1 MYMSSSKELN
11 RALIAFG
18 FDEKEASLYLAG
30 IELGEASI
38 LELSRL
44 TKLPRTTLYP
54 ILESLCRRGYFRLKN
69 LQGRKKFLANPP
81 EMFVKHLADRQEKFR
96 EILPL
101 FDAIKADAA
110 ETVGVTIYEGTEGF
124 KQFWQQIFRSGVKEY
139 CLFTT
144 GTQMLDYVKEPY
156 LMKHIIDE
164 RLRRGIRS
172 RQLIVETPE
181 ARKFVKRDTTEL
193 RESRFLPPNTK
204 IPATMLLFG
213 NDAAFITTR
222 KENSVIL
229 VTSGDTTV
237 TLRTMFELLWSSA
250 KSIG

>member
-1 MYMSSSKELN
+1 MSSSKELN
-11 RALIAFG
+11 QALIAFG

-38 LELSRL
+38 LELARL

-54 ILESLCRRGYFRLKN
+54 ILESLCRRGYFRLKSI
-69 LQGRKKFLANPP
+69 QGRKKFLANPP

-101 FDAIKADAA
+101 FDALKSDNT
-110 ETVGVTIYEGTEGF
+110 ESVGVTIYEGSDGF

-139 CLFTT
+139 CLLTT

-156 LMKHIIDE
+156 LKKQIIAE
-164 RLRRGIRS
+164 RLKRGIRS
-172 RQLIVETPE
+172 RQLVVETPE
-181 ARKFVKRDTTEL
+181 SRKFVLRDDSEL

-213 NDAAFITTR
+213 NDVAFITTR

-237 TLRTMFELLWSSA
+237 TLRTMFELLWMNA
-250 KSIG
+250 KSMG

>member
-1 MYMSSSKELN
+1 MN
-11 RALIAFG
+11 QALIAFG

-38 LELSRL
+38 LELARL
-44 TKLPRTTLYP
+44 TTLPRTTLYP
-54 ILESLCRRGYFRLKN
+54 ILESLCRRGYFRLKSI
-69 LQGRKKFLANPP
+69 QGRKKFLANPP

-101 FDAIKADAA
+101 FDALKSDTT
-110 ETVGVTIYEGTEGF
+110 ESVGVTIYEGSDGF

-139 CLFTT
+139 CLLTT

-156 LMKHIIDE
+156 LKKQIIAE
-164 RLRRGIRS
+164 RLKRGIRS
-172 RQLIVETPE
+172 RQLVVETTE
-181 ARKFVKRDTTEL
+181 SRKFVLRDDSEL

-213 NDAAFITTR
+213 NDVAFITTR

-229 VTSGDTTV
+229 VTSGDASV
-237 TLRTMFELLWSSA
+237 TLRTMFELLWTNA
-250 KSIG
+250 KSMG

>member
-54 ILESLCRRGYFRLKN
+54 ILESLCRRGYFRLKS
-69 LQGRKKFLANPP
+69 LQGRKKFVANPP

-101 FDAIKADAA
+101 FDALKSDTT

-164 RLRRGIRS
+164 RLKRGIHS
-172 RQLIVETPE
+172 RQLVVETPE
-181 ARKFVKRDTTEL
+181 ARKFVKRDATEL

-237 TLRTMFELLWSSA
+237 TLRTMFELLWSCS
-250 KSIG
+250 KTTG

>member
-1 MYMSSSKELN
+1 MSSSKELN

-54 ILESLCRRGYFRLKN
+54 ILESLCRRGYFRLKS
-69 LQGRKKFLANPP
+69 LQGRKKFVANQP
-81 EMFVKHLADRQEKFR
+81 EMFIKHLADRQEKFR
-96 EILPL
+96 DILPL
-101 FDAIKADAA
+101 FDAIKSDAR
-110 ETVGVTIYEGTEGF
+110 ETVGVTIYEGTDGF

-164 RLRRGIRS
+164 RLKRSIRS
-172 RQLIVETPE
+172 RQLVVETPE
-181 ARKFVKRDTTEL
+181 ARKFVKRDSTEL
-193 RESRFLPPNTK
+193 RESRFLPPHTK

-213 NDAAFITTR
+213 NDVAFITTR

-237 TLRTMFELLWSSA
+237 TLRTMFELLWSNARSM
-250 KSIG
+250 